1 MNAHACCKA
10 VRLTATVLA
19 LCIGMTVLTSC
30 WSASDVQNKS
40 YVKALGIDYEDGEYI
55 VYAQFLDF
63 TSIAKSESGG
73 RREGKPTTWVGQG
86 KGKTINMATDQLY
99 NTSQIYVTWGHI
111 SALVFTERAL
121 KAKGFEMIEM
131 VNRFPEIRY
140 NTWIYSTQSDLLD
153 ILSAEAFFNMTSLMS
168 ILHEPTPNYKQN
180 STLPPIEMFK
190 FIARFNEP
198 DQPSYMPSIS
208 LNKQQWRMSK
218 KPAPQLM
225 LNGAYFESF
234 DGSRTFIS
242 KKKLEGYQWMQKDT
256 NRAPLIVEKDGIVY
270 ANLSI
275 GRPSVDITP
284 TLKDGEVRF
293 HISVKLVGSMYEY
306 NEPIAYQE
314 MIAMAEKVV
323 AKQIESVYLQGVRNG
338 IDLFRLGR
346 TLRLNNP
353 ALWKELTDNGN
364 RLFVTPESIEQLT
377 VHIDIPYNGKYKRIT
392 D

>member
-1 MNAHACCKA
+1 MSAHYSLPA
-10 VRLTATVLA
+10 VRIAATALA
-19 LCIGMTVLTSC
+19 LCIGMTVLTGC

-40 YVKALGIDYEDGEYI
+40 YVKALGIDYEDGEFI

-73 RREGKPTTWVGQG
+73 RREGKPSTWVGRG
-86 KGKTINMATDQLY
+86 KGKTINMASDQLY

-153 ILSAEAFFNMTSLMS
+153 ILSTEAFFNMTSLLS
-168 ILHEPTPNYKQN
+168 ILHEPMPNYKQN

-190 FIARFNEP
+190 FIARYNEP

-208 LNKQQWRMSK
+208 LNQDQWRMSK

-225 LNGAYFESF
+225 LNGAYFESH
-234 DGSRTFIS
+234 DGSKTFIS
-242 KKKLEGYQWMQKDT
+242 KKKLEGYQWMQKET
-256 NRAPLIVEKDGIVY
+256 NRAPLTVEKNGIVY
-270 ANLSI
+270 ANLSL
-275 GRPSVDITP
+275 GRPSVDIRPVLT
-284 TLKDGEVRF
+284 DGKARF
-293 HISVKLVGSMYEY
+293 HITVGLIGAMYEY
-306 NEPIAYQE
+306 NEPISYEE
-314 MIAMAEKVV
+314 MISIAEKAV
-323 AKQIESVYLQGVRNG
+323 AEQIERVYLEGVRNG
-338 IDLFRLGR
+338 VDLFQLGR
-346 TLRLNNP
+346 ALRLKSP
-353 ALWKELTDNGN
+353 VMWKQLTDNGN
-364 RLFVTPESIEQLT
+364 RLLVTPESIEKLT
-377 VHIDIPYNGKYKRIT
+377 VHIDIPYNGKYKRLT